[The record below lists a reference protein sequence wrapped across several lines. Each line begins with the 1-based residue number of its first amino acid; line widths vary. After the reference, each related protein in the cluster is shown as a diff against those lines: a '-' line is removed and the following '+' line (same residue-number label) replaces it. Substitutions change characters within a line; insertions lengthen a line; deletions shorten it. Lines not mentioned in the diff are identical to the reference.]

1 MSSREANIEGLNN
14 AIATLSED
22 AEDLHGLIER
32 STSELES
39 ATAAGNRA
47 ADNAGR
53 IIEALTPLTELL
65 EAQHRDSAAM
75 LDEAKKASDAQR
87 VATAEQME
95 SLRGTVG
102 ETLESVSTKTET
114 MCSELRKT
122 VEDSFGELGKI
133 QDGAFDELKTKTLK
147 EHERT
152 RDELQTDMLG
162 FKNATSSRLDSL
174 ESEVTKAE
182 GAIKEIEGKIE
193 EGVDSVK
200 KKLLIPIYTAIGLG
214 VVNLVCLVMLLI
226 K

>member
-1 MSSREANIEGLNN
+1 MSSREADIEGLNN

-22 AEDLHGLIER
+22 AEDLHGLIEK

-47 ADNAGR
+47 ADNADR

-65 EAQHRDSAAM
+65 ESQHRDSAAM
-75 LDEAKKASDAQR
+75 LDEAKKASDEQR
-87 VATAEQME
+87 AATTEQME

-102 ETLESVSTKTET
+102 ETLESVSTMTET
-114 MCSELRKT
+114 TCSELKKT

-133 QDGAFDELKTKTLK
+133 QDEAFDELKTKTLK

-174 ESEVTKAE
+174 ESEITKAE
-182 GAIKEIEGKIE
+182 GAIKEIDDKIAE
-193 EGVDSVK
+193 SADSVK
-200 KKLLIPIYTAIGLG
+200 KKLLIPIYAAIGLG
-214 VVNLVCLVMLLI
+214 VVNLICLVMLLI